1 MHEKKLLSMATGEG
15 GVNERWLWHGTGT
28 LEGLDPCVICRS
40 IDGFDLRMVC
50 GVGGRIAMYGC
61 GCGRAHVRVPWSVC
75 AVPCCVCCGGSLG
88 SDCMV
93 EAPTSRNE
101 LCTHTPATAT
111 ELREVQGSSF
121 LRAICV
127 AAVWKWGRPLTQR
140 W

>member
-75 AVPCCVCCGGSLG
+75 AVPCCVCGGSLG

-93 EAPTSRNE
+93 EASTYRYYYFVERALYSHTS
-101 LCTHTPATAT
+101 
-111 ELREVQGSSF
+111 SSG
-121 LRAICV
+121 RYKEARSCGMER
-127 AAVWKWGRPLTQR
+127 GRPLTQR